1 MLERCKDVNIFIV
14 KCEKRFTRIINTRTI
29 IGNAREKTGS
39 GKKDICLS
47 KAGAF

>member
-14 KCEKRFTRIINTRTI
+14 KCEKRFTRTI
-29 IGNAREKTGS
+29 IGNTREKTGS